1 MIKQN
6 FYIDQTLE
14 HTHLNKLQTDIET
27 IIEENISFIVKDGI
41 VSKDIQLVDKKL
53 KISNFLG
60 YKNGKKLSITSDEI
74 DISPFTSTETKV
86 LSIFVLPK
94 EIYSTPIV
102 DGKNQ
107 TILYNKEDSYQFNIF
122 FETTPHGLIDIGTL
136 LCDLYITESNIDKI
150 DLSRVRKIQSF
161 DNFFVGSKIPETKS
175 LDEITR
181 AGTYFGWYDSI
192 ESKPTLNYMTQKAP
206 VAWQFRLSVFLIESR
221 LYQLFYS
228 FAGEIFYRYTDSNNF
243 FLNWIDYSPKNM
255 LNKNNNLSDLYNIS
269 IARNNISVYSR
280 VETDNKDL
288 TTLNSAKLYAD
299 KGIFLTGNDD
309 LNTIKTPGNY
319 RGYSNNTTTNHSPAL
334 YNFYLTVYYNDK
346 RDGGDFFTQEIIFNN
361 GNKYTRSSDNLGN
374 FSTDSTINF
383 GWLRTANINDVT
395 TAVTTSNNY
404 TDLQINSHDSKHFGA
419 FYQKS
424 ETYNRTDID
433 NKDLSTLNSAKLY
446 ADKGIFL
453 TGNDDLNTIKT
464 PGNYRGYS
472 NNTTT
477 NHSPALYN
485 YYLTVYYNDKR
496 DGGDYITQEITFDN
510 GSKHTRVSNNLGVFS
525 TDSASNFGW
534 EKVAKETFVDAK
546 INDNILVGEI
556 KILAGI
562 PSNISN
568 KYLLCD
574 GSAVK
579 RTDYPDL
586 FSVISITWGA
596 GDSITTFNLPDL
608 RGMFLR
614 GSGSQTIF
622 SKVYNGGNIG
632 DPSKDFASVEK
643 DGDNDFQDYSTG
655 DRIYAITSLKQGGGE
670 TKPVSKTV
678 AYYIKA
684 KK

>member
-1 MIKQN
+1 M
-6 FYIDQTLE
+6 
-14 HTHLNKLQTDIET
+14 
-27 IIEENISFIVKDGI
+27 
-41 VSKDIQLVDKKL
+41 
-53 KISNFLG
+53 
-60 YKNGKKLSITSDEI
+60 
-74 DISPFTSTETKV
+74 
-86 LSIFVLPK
+86 
-94 EIYSTPIV
+94 
-102 DGKNQ
+102 
-107 TILYNKEDSYQFNIF
+107 
-122 FETTPHGLIDIGTL
+122 
-136 LCDLYITESNIDKI
+136 
-150 DLSRVRKIQSF
+150 
-161 DNFFVGSKIPETKS
+161 
-175 LDEITR
+175 
-181 AGTYFGWYDSI
+181 
-192 ESKPTLNYMTQKAP
+192 
-206 VAWQFRLSVFLIESR
+206 
-221 LYQLFYS
+221 
-228 FAGEIFYRYTDSNNF
+228 
-243 FLNWIDYSPKNM
+243 
-255 LNKNNNLSDLYNIS
+255 
-269 IARNNISVYSR
+269 
-280 VETDNKDL
+280 
-288 TTLNSAKLYAD
+288 
-299 KGIFLTGNDD
+299 
-309 LNTIKTPGNY
+309 
-319 RGYSNNTTTNHSPAL
+319 
-334 YNFYLTVYYNDK
+334 
-346 RDGGDFFTQEIIFNN
+346 
-361 GNKYTRSSDNLGN
+361 
-374 FSTDSTINF
+374 
-383 GWLRTANINDVT
+383 
-395 TAVTTSNNY
+395 
-404 TDLQINSHDSKHFGA
+404 
-419 FYQKS
+419 
-424 ETYNRTDID
+424 
-433 NKDLSTLNSAKLY
+433 
-446 ADKGIFL
+446 
-453 TGNDDLNTIKT
+453 
-464 PGNYRGYS
+464 
-472 NNTTT
+472 
-477 NHSPALYN
+477 
-485 YYLTVYYNDKR
+485 TVYYNDKR